1 MSLELMYITNNPEI
15 ARIAENAGVNRIWI
29 DLETL
34 GKAERQKEY
43 DSVKSKHSLSD
54 IKKVKTVLSKSK
66 LQVRINPINLNSKY
80 EIDTAIEYGADVIML
95 PMFKDAEDVKTFI
108 NYVDGRVTTL
118 PLLETKEAVEHLDE
132 ILDLKGID
140 EIHIGLNDLH
150 LSMGK
155 KFMFELLTDGTVDNI
170 CNKIKEHELPFG
182 IGGIARLGIGTLPA
196 ENIIAEHYR
205 IGSTMAILSRS
216 FCKTDSQFDLGEVEH
231 IFDAGVKEIRNLGK
245 ILETKD
251 EEFFSENHKY
261 LKEKV
266 QSIVKEIR

>member
-15 ARIAENAGVNRIWI
+15 AMIAENAGVNRIWI

-34 GKAERQKEY
+34 GKAERQKGY
-43 DSVKSKHSLSD
+43 DSVKSQHSLSD
-54 IKKVKTVLSKSK
+54 IKKVRKVLSKSK
-66 LQVRINPINLNSKY
+66 LQVRINPINPNSKH
-80 EIDTAIEYGADVIML
+80 EIDKAIEYGADVIML
-95 PMFKDAEDVKTFI
+95 PMFKDAEEVETFI
-108 NYVDGRVTTL
+108 TYVDGRARTL
-118 PLLETKEAVEHLDE
+118 PLLETKEAVDHLDD
-132 ILDLKGID
+132 ILDLEGID

-155 KFMFELLTDGTVDNI
+155 KFMFELLTDGTVENI
-170 CNKIKEHELPFG
+170 CNKIKKHDLPFG

-216 FCKTDSQFDLGEVEH
+216 FCKTDSLCDLEKVEH
-231 IFDAGVKEIRNLGK
+231 IFDIGVQEIRDLGK

-251 EEFFSENHKY
+251 KEFFYENHKY
-261 LKEKV
+261 IEEKV
-266 QSIVKEIR
+266 KEIVKEIK